1 MSSDVLDDEA
11 APPPAPDDDYHLT
24 LARRAESFVRE
35 RGGTVHEQELIG
47 HVFGSAGSPRIWR
60 PLLEQ
65 VLVHHER
72 LLQRSDGCWVLLSE
86 PAEAGPGLLPEFVA
100 LDVETTGL
108 RPLHQRIIEVAAIR
122 FRGGLEIER
131 FATLV
136 NPETRIPEYI
146 AKLTGITDQMVAEA
160 PPFRQ
165 FAEHLDDFL
174 GSTLIVGHNVG
185 FDISFVNAEFKR
197 LGRPALGNSSLDTLA
212 LAVRFIPNIR
222 RPNLERVAT
231 ALNLL
236 SPGKRLHRAEADAGI
251 TASVALR
258 LASIAEMQGV
268 REIES
273 LTALANP
280 VRRPRDGV
288 GRGRAVL
295 DRSLLTDIPRL
306 PGVYLMRDSHDH
318 VIYVGK
324 ATNLRDRV
332 ASYYSQPLNYTRKMD
347 GLLESLARIDVE
359 VVGSELEALLLESQ
373 LIKRYQPRYN
383 TALRSFEHFPYIRV
397 DVSNP
402 WPRVTLAR
410 SRKDDGARYFGPFR
424 NQRGARQTVD
434 LINRATKLRT
444 CSRSFKDAR
453 SYGSPCIE
461 LDLKRC
467 MGPCVGRANRDD
479 YRVLVR
485 DVVRF
490 LDGADDVLYDRL
502 WQELEDAAARYDF
515 ERARR
520 IKQDLQQAAGI
531 ASAHRSLR
539 EAIDTHYLILV
550 LPSAEPQ
557 AREILMIASGRLWAQ
572 LRADP
577 GEPVDRLTQRLR
589 TSWERLRQR
598 GVDLFDSSAV
608 DATNIL
614 NRWLARHDGH
624 PSIMPYPAPPGEP
637 DWSSLAAGVL
647 ALRDEDFVFDA
658 RVFDAAEEMLAADA
672 VDQTERSRR
681 VVNVD
686 RIPPA
691 TAGLT
696 DVARS
701 PG

>member
-1 MSSDVLDDEA
+1 MSLDALDDEA
-11 APPPAPDDDYHLT
+11 VPSPAPDIDYHLT

-65 VLVHHER
+65 VLAHHER
-72 LLQRSDGCWVLLSE
+72 LVQGPDGCWVLLSE
-86 PAEAGPGLLPEFVA
+86 TVEVGPGLLPEFIA

-122 FRGGLEIER
+122 FRAGLEVER
-131 FATLV
+131 FATLI
-136 NPETRIPEYI
+136 NPETRIPEFI
-146 AKLTGITDQMVAEA
+146 AKLTRITDQMVAES
-160 PPFRQ
+160 PPFREV
-165 FAEHLDDFL
+165 AEQLDEFI

-185 FDISFVNAEFKR
+185 FDISFVDAEFKR
-197 LGRPALGNSSLDTLA
+197 LGRPALGNSQLDTLA

-231 ALNLL
+231 SLNLL
-236 SPGKRLHRAEADAGI
+236 PQGGRLHRAEADAGI
-251 TASVALR
+251 TANVALR
-258 LASIAEMQGV
+258 LASMAETQGV
-268 REIES
+268 REIGN
-273 LTALANP
+273 LTALATP

-295 DRSLLTDIPRL
+295 DRSLLNDIPRR
-306 PGVYLMRDSHDH
+306 PGVYLMRDSRDH

-324 ATNLRDRV
+324 AKNLRDRV

-383 TALRSFEHFPYIRV
+383 TALRSFEHFTFIRV

-434 LINRATKLRT
+434 LINRATQLRT

-490 LDGADDVLYDRL
+490 LDGADEVLYDRL
-502 WQELEDAAARYDF
+502 WQELENAAARFDF

-531 ASAHRSLR
+531 ASAHRALR
-539 EAIDTHYLILV
+539 QAIDTHFLILV
-550 LPSAEPQ
+550 LPSAEPR
-557 AREILMIASGRLWAQ
+557 AREVLMIASGRLWAQ
-572 LRADP
+572 LRTNQH
-577 GEPVDRLTQRLR
+577 EPAQALTQRLR
-589 TSWERLRQR
+589 LSWERLCQR
-598 GVDLFDSSAV
+598 GVDPFDSSSV

-614 NRWLARHDGH
+614 NRWLSRHVGH
-624 PSIMPYPAPPGEP
+624 PSIMPYPAPPDEP
-637 DWSSLAAGVL
+637 DWSSIAANVL
-647 ALRDEDFVFDA
+647 ALPDEDFVFDSRA
-658 RVFDAAEEMLAADA
+658 LDAAENTLGADA
-672 VDQTERSRR
+672 DGQSDSSLDAGK
-681 VVNVD
+681 VN

-691 TAGLT
+691 RVGLT
-696 DVARS
+696 DVAQSLR
-701 PG
+701 